1 MELGMV
7 GLGKM
12 GGNMARRLLQ
22 GGHGIVGF
30 DVEAQSVADLVRAG
44 AQGVLSLEDL
54 VGKLPQPRAVW
65 TMLPSGAAT
74 EETVQA
80 LDQLLAPGDTVLDGG
95 NSYYKDSLRRAGHLG
110 ERGIHFVDVGTSGGI
125 WGLENGYSLMV
136 GGDADV
142 VDRHR
147 ALFESL
153 APAKT
158 LGWAHVG
165 PVGSGHFVK
174 MVHNAVE
181 YGLMQAYAEGFELLA
196 AKEEF
201 SLDLAQVA
209 NVWRHGSVVRS
220 WLLDL
225 TADLLSAEGDLR
237 AVKGWVP
244 DTGEGRWAV
253 VEAIDQNLSLPV
265 ITQALERRLRSR
277 ESEPLS
283 DKILA
288 ALRQKF
294 GGHAIERSL
303 G

>member
-1 MELGMV
+1 MQVGMV

-12 GGNMARRLLQ
+12 GGNMARRLLN
-22 GGHGIVGF
+22 GGHEVVGF
-30 DVEAQSVADLVRAG
+30 DLDPQAVADVVRAG

-54 VGKLPQPRAVW
+54 VERLAPPRTVW
-65 TMLPSGAAT
+65 TMLPAGDGT
-74 EETVQA
+74 EQTVQA
-80 LDQLLAPGDTVLDGG
+80 LGEILAPGDTLVEGG
-95 NSYYKDSLRRAGHLG
+95 NSYYRDSLRRAKELKA
-110 ERGIHFVDVGTSGGI
+110 RGIEFIDAGISGGI

-136 GGDADV
+136 GGDAANV
-142 VDRHR
+142 ARHR
-147 ALFESL
+147 PLFETL
-153 APAKT
+153 APGEA
-158 LGWAHVG
+158 LGWGHVG

-174 MVHNAVE
+174 MIHNAVE

-201 SLDLAQVA
+201 GLDLAQVA
-209 NVWRHGSVVRS
+209 NIWRHGSVVRS

-225 TADLLSAEGDLR
+225 TAELLAAEGDLR

-253 VEAIDQNLSLPV
+253 VEAIDLNLSAPV

-277 ESEPLS
+277 ETEPLS

-294 GGHAIERSL
+294 GGHAVERSL
-303 G
+303 E

>member
-1 MELGMV
+1 MEVGMV

-12 GGNMARRLLQ
+12 GGNMARRLLA
-22 GGHGIVGF
+22 GGHHVVGF
-30 DVEAQSVADLVRAG
+30 DLEPQAVADVVRAG

-54 VGKLPQPRAVW
+54 VEKLVPPRTMW
-65 TMLPSGAAT
+65 MMLPAGDAT
-74 EETVQA
+74 EQTVQA
-80 LDQLLAPGDTVLDGG
+80 LGEILSPGDTLIEGG
-95 NSYYKDSLRRAGHLG
+95 NSYYRDSLRRAKDLKA
-110 ERGIHFVDVGTSGGI
+110 RGIEFVDAGISGGI

-136 GGDADV
+136 GGDPAV
-142 VDRHR
+142 VGRHR
-147 ALFESL
+147 PLFETL
-153 APAKT
+153 APGEA
-158 LGWAHVG
+158 LGWGHVG

-174 MVHNAVE
+174 MIHNAVE

-201 SLDLAQVA
+201 GLDLAQVA
-209 NVWRHGSVVRS
+209 NIWRHGSVVRS

-225 TADLLSAEGDLR
+225 TAELLAAEDDLR

-253 VEAIDQNLSLPV
+253 VEAIDLNLSVPV

-277 ESEPLS
+277 ETEPLS

-294 GGHAIERSL
+294 GGHAVERSL
-303 G
+303 E